1 MTPTPGEAQV
11 KPGCPD
17 SEIVR
22 AAVERL
28 REDLLSRALDSYA
41 ERAGYTEYVESGL
54 HWKLL
59 HEYRDGVEDALDA
72 LVALAAGKPWPESQ
86 P

>member
-1 MTPTPGEAQV
+1 M

-28 REDLLSRALDSYA
+28 REEVFERTVTSYA
-41 ERAGYTEYVESGL
+41 NRAGYGEYVESGL
-54 HWKLL
+54 HFKLC
-59 HEYRDGVEDALDA
+59 HEYGAGIEEALDC
-72 LVALAAGKPWPESQ
+72 LVALAAGKPWPPESEK